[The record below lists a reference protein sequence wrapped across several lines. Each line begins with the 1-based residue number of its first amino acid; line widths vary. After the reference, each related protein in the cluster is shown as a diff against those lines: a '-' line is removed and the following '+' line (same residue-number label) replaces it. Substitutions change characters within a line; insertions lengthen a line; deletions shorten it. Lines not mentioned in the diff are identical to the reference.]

1 MANRTDSSTELASM
15 VAQDQKL
22 QEQIKQD
29 PVGTLRNLAEPLE
42 SDPWIYRIVVLSLG
56 LAALG
61 VVIGVIALKAID
73 KSITIP
79 DALVAIGSA
88 AVAALAALLVP
99 GGQGARRPYGSRTS
113 LQSGRPD
120 LNRGPL
126 VPQTSALTR
135 LRHAP
140 WSGV

>member
-1 MANRTDSSTELASM
+1 MANRTDSSTELAAM
-15 VAQDQKL
+15 VAQDQTL
-22 QEQIKQD
+22 QQQIKED

-56 LAALG
+56 LAAVG
-61 VVIGVIALKAID
+61 VVVGVIALKAMD
-73 KSITIP
+73 KTVIIP
-79 DALVAIGSA
+79 DVLVAIGSA

-99 GGQGARRPYGSRTS
+99 GAEGSEATPRAARF
-113 LQSGRPD
+113 QSGRPD

-140 WSGV
+140 